1 MDCSDA
7 LDWRLP
13 DGAQQFWLVMDE
25 LTASSDFVALSIV
38 KACVNDPTARMAF
51 VSFQEPRS
59 HYDAIL
65 HRTGVKWDSDRLLFI
80 DGLSDQDVWDSPE
93 MFPVSDVVDFVRLLL
108 DECIGVVFCVRSDI
122 SAHAGAI
129 ACLQDIADV
138 SVRVCPLATG
148 YNPNIDGQLR
158 ISRRPNFCHPPTN
171 PSPVHFRRSDT
182 EVTVFTRGSL
192 FQ

>member
-1 MDCSDA
+1 MCVI
-7 LDWRLP
+7 
-13 DGAQQFWLVMDE
+13 DGASVLLE
-25 LTASSDFVALSIV
+25 S
-38 KACVNDPTARMAF
+38 ARNPA
-51 VSFQEPRS
+51 
-59 HYDAIL
+59 
-65 HRTGVKWDSDRLLFI
+65 
-80 DGLSDQDVWDSPE
+80 
-93 MFPVSDVVDFVRLLL
+93 DVVDFVRLLL